1 MCKVHFSRC
10 GCGVQQRDAVN
21 SRIISR
27 YFGFDFTRVLPL
39 NSLFNRPFLQ
49 QSSRKL
55 TESRSRNLFFLH
67 KCLLVLIFLENRD
80 EGSRSVRS
88 SRDSFTSRFHI
99 EIEGGKC

>member
-1 MCKVHFSRC
+1 MSKVHFSRS

-55 TESRSRNLFFLH
+55 TESRSRNLFFLR

-88 SRDSFTSRFHI
+88 SRDSFTWRFHI